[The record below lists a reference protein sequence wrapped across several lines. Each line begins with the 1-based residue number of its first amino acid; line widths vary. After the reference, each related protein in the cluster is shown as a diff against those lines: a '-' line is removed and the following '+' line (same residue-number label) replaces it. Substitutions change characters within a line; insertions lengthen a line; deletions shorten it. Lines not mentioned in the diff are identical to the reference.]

1 MATRDTQEILLR
13 AATELFYKK
22 GYSGTSIR
30 EVGHKAGV
38 SNSLLYHYFKNKEEM
53 LSQIIIKTS
62 ESLLKTLEE
71 VDQRVADPMECLKE
85 MIVEH
90 AVRFGIRSRKES
102 KIVVEENAWLTG
114 KRKEMMK
121 NYERKLYDLYMKR
134 LKELAATGKMNDLN
148 LVVLDFSLFGIINWF
163 QRWYRE
169 EGPLSPEEIAQ
180 NLLNLILHGILKDKS
195 E

>member
-1 MATRDTQEILLR
+1 VATRDTQEILLR

-62 ESLLKTLEE
+62 ETLLKTLEE

-90 AVRFGIRSRKES
+90 AVRFGLRRRKES

-121 NYERKLYDLYMKR
+121 DYERKLYDLYMKR

-169 EGPLSPEEIAQ
+169 EGALSPEEIAQ
-180 NLLNLILHGILKDKS
+180 NLLNLVLHGMLKDKS

>member
-38 SNSLLYHYFKNKEEM
+38 SNSLLYHYFKNKEEI
-53 LSQIIIKTS
+53 LFQIIIKTS
-62 ESLLKTLEE
+62 ENLLKTLEE
-71 VDQRVADPMECLKE
+71 VDQRVAGPMECLKE

-114 KRKEMMK
+114 KRKEIMK
-121 NYERKLYDLYMKR
+121 NYERKLFDLYMKR

-169 EGPLSPEEIAQ
+169 EGALSPEEIAQ

>member
-38 SNSLLYHYFKNKEEM
+38 SNSLLYHYFKNKEEI
-53 LSQIIIKTS
+53 LFQIIIKTS
-62 ESLLKTLEE
+62 ENLLKTLEE

-90 AVRFGIRSRKES
+90 AVRFGLRSRKES

-114 KRKEMMK
+114 KRKEVMK
-121 NYERKLYDLYMKR
+121 NYERKLFDLYMKR

-169 EGPLSPEEIAQ
+169 EGALSPEEIAQ
-180 NLLNLILHGILKDKS
+180 NLLNLVLHGILKDKS

>member
-1 MATRDTQEILLR
+1 VATRDTQEILLR

-38 SNSLLYHYFKNKEEM
+38 SNSLLYHYFKNKEEI
-53 LSQIIIKTS
+53 LFQIIIKTS
-62 ESLLKTLEE
+62 ENLLKTLEE
-71 VDQRVADPMECLKE
+71 VDQRVAGPMECLKE

-114 KRKEMMK
+114 KRKEIMK
-121 NYERKLYDLYMKR
+121 NYERKLFDLYMKR

-169 EGPLSPEEIAQ
+169 EGALSPEEIAQ

>member
-53 LSQIIIKTS
+53 LFQIIIKTS
-62 ESLLKTLEE
+62 ENLLKTLEE

-90 AVRFGIRSRKES
+90 AIRFGIRSRKES

-114 KRKEMMK
+114 KRKEIMK
-121 NYERKLYDLYMKR
+121 SYERKLYDLYMKR
-134 LKELAATGKMNDLN
+134 LKELAATGKMNDIN

-169 EGPLSPEEIAQ
+169 EGALSPEEIAQ
-180 NLLNLILHGILKDKS
+180 NFLNLILHGILKDKN